1 MSERDRTTG
10 EEMVSE
16 LGIDPSVDI
25 DSNQRAELLKRWH
38 EEDAEKEDA
47 EKEARENAEREKR

>member
-1 MSERDRTTG
+1 MSDRDRSTG

-25 DSNQRAELLKRWH
+25 DSDQRAELLERWH
-38 EEDAEKEDA
+38 EEDAENDE
-47 EKEARENAEREKR
+47 EARKEREAQKRKP